1 MSEIKPKQQLKV
13 AAFTVE
19 IIADK
24 NEPTRYIIRT
34 VQGQPIRIFD
44 SPDEVVEFLNEV
56 TNEIKDSY
64 ERENE
69 KHN

>member
-1 MSEIKPKQQLKV
+1 MEEKEVKKQLLKT

-24 NEPTRYIIRT
+24 NEPTTFIVRT
-34 VQGQPIRIFD
+34 VQGQPIRIC
-44 SPDEVVEFLNEV
+44 SSSVGVAEFLIDV

-64 ERENE
+64 ER
-69 KHN
+69 KD